1 MKNEA
6 GEIYKDRLGK
16 KWWIDNFLRDN
27 FNYIM
32 PRVSHK
38 TPHRRSDMFIIVDGP
53 VGCLTGD
60 TIIST
65 SLGPQKLFD
74 VASKEVYLKSY
85 DFENN
90 KEILGKGVVIPSG
103 VKEVFEIETEDGR
116 KVKATAEHKFFVL
129 TKEEKVVEVEL
140 KNLKEGDELICDE
153 KSTTRI
159 KSITKLEQKEETFD
173 LTVYPTG
180 NFFLKNGLLSH
191 NSGKSTLSFQ
201 AALYFDKT
209 FNLDRVVFSVDD
221 FLTALINAS
230 PGQAVVFDEA
240 IIVNSRSALT
250 EFNKKVI
257 IAMTQIRSKGLYIF
271 FNIPSVFDLDR
282 NLVLNRCHLLLHCY
296 QDHFGDR
303 GRYCV
308 FDKDKMKM
316 LYLKGKRLYTY
327 AFPKANFVGA
337 FSEYFYLDRE
347 DYENKKQREI
357 AAQAKGKK
365 LDKGATRFRQLT
377 RDIVKKGSDWLPG
390 STVAQRTQKILNT
403 VSNLSADEFNLII
416 YLKKEGE
423 IDTRVE
429 KSSILRLDT

>member
-1 MKNEA
+1 MKDEN

-16 KWWIDNFLRDN
+16 KWWIDNFLKQN
-27 FNYIM
+27 FDYIM

-53 VGCLTGD
+53 VG
-60 TIIST
+60 
-65 SLGPQKLFD
+65 
-74 VASKEVYLKSY
+74 
-85 DFENN
+85 
-90 KEILGKGVVIPSG
+90 
-103 VKEVFEIETEDGR
+103 
-116 KVKATAEHKFFVL
+116 
-129 TKEEKVVEVEL
+129 
-140 KNLKEGDELICDE
+140 
-153 KSTTRI
+153 
-159 KSITKLEQKEETFD
+159 
-173 LTVYPTG
+173 
-180 NFFLKNGLLSH
+180 
-191 NSGKSTLSFQ
+191 SGKSTLSFQ
-201 AALYFDKT
+201 AARYFDPT
-209 FNLDRVVFSVDD
+209 FSLDRVVFSVDD
-221 FLTALINAS
+221 FLTALINAE

-316 LYLKGKRLYTY
+316 LYLKGKRLYSY

-347 DYENKKQREI
+347 EYESKKQREI
-357 AAQAKGKK
+357 AKQAKGKK
-365 LDKGATRFRQLT
+365 TNKWEFRFVRTMKKLCAKDSEYMKGHLI
-377 RDIVKKGSDWLPG
+377 DEKK
-390 STVAQRTQKILNT
+390 A
-403 VSNLSADEFNLII
+403 
-416 YLKKEGE
+416 
-423 IDTRVE
+423 
-429 KSSILRLDT
+429 SILRINTDMTESEMDEVLYNKKAALIG